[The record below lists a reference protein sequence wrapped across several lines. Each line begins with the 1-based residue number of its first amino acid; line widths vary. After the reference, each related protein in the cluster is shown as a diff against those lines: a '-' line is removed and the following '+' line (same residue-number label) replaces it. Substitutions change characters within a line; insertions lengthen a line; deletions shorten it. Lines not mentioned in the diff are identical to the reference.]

1 MIGAIQKSRIVNSYS
16 HVLLS
21 IILEQKDY
29 QNTLN
34 DLKNVFSD
42 RKISK
47 NITPIE
53 LKEYKKVLNNL
64 FKNVDKEDTLQKF
77 IYTILSR
84 RYGFLMNDII
94 YKTEKLLQDKLSLKI
109 VKVVSQFEINKEMK
123 DNIENTIK
131 TQIGND
137 AKIIYEIDRKIDD
150 NEIEFI
156 SKDFVYRLNLL
167 SFTNDVLSII

>member
-29 QNTLN
+29 QNILSE
-34 DLKNVFSD
+34 LKNVFSD
-42 RKISK
+42 CEISK

-53 LKEYKKVLNNL
+53 LKEYKKVISNL
-64 FKNVDKEDTLQKF
+64 FKNVDKNDELQKF

-94 YKTEKLLQDKLSLKI
+94 NTTKSLLQDKLNLKI
-109 VKVVSQFEINKEMK
+109 IKVVSRFGLNKEIK

-131 TQIGND
+131 IQIGND
-137 AKIIYEIDRKIDD
+137 VKIIYEIDKKMDD

-156 SKDFVYRLNLL
+156 SKDYVYKLNLL
-167 SFTNDVLSII
+167 SFANDVLKI